1 MCGSYTASAVPWGL
15 QTEAPGDSIEG
26 RAVTEEEQKKAV
38 AELITGMAP
47 PDRSFVVPA
56 AIDKTLQIIWRYQ
69 EPKPPSWHHATP
81 KQAIEQLEEFADAFN
96 RFREAADA
104 ISQDVY
110 EPLWNW
116 RGDHGLEWTATNAPV
131 HAIRLLDEQYP
142 HLELGARHVAE
153 GLRQWLE
160 ESENKSHRGK
170 KTDPDINQ
178 LAKSLGPLYHIV
190 TGASPTRRN
199 RTDYGHKPYGPF
211 LEFVEDVFKLAGITA
226 PATDYARKACKE
238 FKASRASH
246 GGNSSESAD

>member
-96 RFREAADA
+96 RFRKAADA

-160 ESENKSHRGK
+160 ESGNKSHRGK

-190 TGASPTRRN
+190 TGVPPTRRN

-246 GGNSSESAD
+246 GGNLSESAD